1 MQADLK
7 TFGALGVYGCAVPAA
22 LTAQNTTSVAST
34 FAVPA
39 EFLEQQIDTLFAD
52 VSIDAV
58 KIGMLGSLDAIRTV
72 SAALRRH
79 RPPHIVLDTV
89 FRATTGSLLI
99 DPRALDAF
107 REGLVPLAT
116 VITPNAREAGVLLN
130 SSAPRTVKAATACA
144 RELVAGGARAA
155 LVTGG
160 HLPLASESVDVLCDG
175 ERVYEFR
182 VARVAGPPR
191 HGTGCA
197 LSSAIAARLA
207 LGDALPQA
215 CERAQVFVA
224 KAIAA
229 SDALRVGKGAAPVN
243 HFFTGAANPS
253 A

>member
-7 TFGALGVYGCAVPAA
+7 TFTAFGVYGCAVPAA
-22 LTAQNTTSVAST
+22 LTAQNTTAVTST

-52 VSIDAV
+52 VAIDAV

-79 RPPHIVLDTV
+79 RPRFVVLDTV

-107 REGLVPLAT
+107 REGLLPLAT
-116 VITPNAREAGVLLN
+116 VVTPNAREAAVLLDCA
-130 SSAPRTVKAATACA
+130 APRTVKAATTCA
-144 RELVAGGARAA
+144 RDLVARGARAA

-160 HLPLASESVDVLCDG
+160 HLPLKSESVDVLFDG
-175 ERVYEFR
+175 AQVSEFR
-182 VARVAGPPR
+182 IARVPGPSR

-207 LGDALPQA
+207 LGDTLTQA
-215 CERAQVFVA
+215 CERAQAFVA
-224 KAIAA
+224 QAIAA
-229 SDALRVGKGAAPVN
+229 SDALRVGKGAPPVN
-243 HFFTGAANPS
+243 HIISPRL
-253 A
+253 

>member
-1 MQADLK
+1 M
-7 TFGALGVYGCAVPAA
+7 YGCAVPAA
-22 LTAQNTTSVAST
+22 LTAQNTTAVTAT

-52 VSIDAV
+52 VAIDAV

-79 RPPHIVLDTV
+79 RPPLIVLDTV

-107 REGLVPLAT
+107 REGLMPLAT
-116 VITPNAREAGVLLN
+116 VVTPNAREAAVLLDGA
-130 SSAPRTVKAATACA
+130 APRTVKAATICA
-144 RELVAGGARAA
+144 RELVKAGARAA

-160 HLPLASESVDVLCDG
+160 HLPLKSESVDVLYDG
-175 ERVYEFR
+175 ARVYEFR
-182 VARVAGPPR
+182 VARIAGPSR
-191 HGTGCA
+191 HGTGCT

-207 LGDALPQA
+207 LGDPLPQA
-215 CERAQVFVA
+215 CERAQAFVA

-229 SDALRVGKGAAPVN
+229 NDALDVGKGAAPVN
-243 HFFTGAANPS
+243 HLVAARQGRLLDGTDLGDTN
-253 A
+253 